1 MSISPEHAEGANP
14 ESDHAPLPYYRAA
27 RFRGE
32 SVAGHAYDRAQ
43 ALIYRNDE
51 ADLSVFRFHIE
62 RDWYV
67 ALVGEKPVAALHEHI
82 TQILHTGV
90 AVELPPPM
98 VQVLA
103 ERRRAAL
110 KQGNWVERHYLE

>member
-51 ADLSVFRFHIE
+51 ADLSVYRFHIE

-67 ALVGEKPVAALHEHI
+67 AVVGEEPVAALQE
-82 TQILHTGV
+82 QIAGILRVGV
-90 AVELPPPM
+90 MVELPPPM
-98 VQVLA
+98 LEFFQ
-103 ERRRAAL
+103 ERRSEAM
-110 KQGNWVERHYLE
+110 KHG